1 MLRHVHGVAA
11 VDTVG
16 VVGAGIGLR
25 WSVAVQSVDL
35 RRYRYLML
43 VVQVLL
49 LLADADIVRLGI
61 DRYRMV
67 GILLDHWNLVVV
79 MRQWKRRVGCYGR

>member
-1 MLRHVHGVAA
+1 MLRHVHAVAA

-16 VVGAGIGLR
+16 VVGAGVGLR
-25 WSVAVQSVDL
+25 WSVAVQSVGM

-49 LLADADIVRLGI
+49 LLADTDAVGLGI
-61 DRYRMV
+61 YRYRMMH
-67 GILLDHWNLVVV
+67 ILLDHGNLVVV
-79 MRQWKRRVGCYGR
+79 MRQWK

>member
-1 MLRHVHGVAA
+1 MLRHVHAVAA

-16 VVGAGIGLR
+16 VVVGLR
-25 WSVAVQSVDL
+25 WSVAVQSVGL

-49 LLADADIVRLGI
+49 VLAGTDAVGLGVY
-61 DRYRMV
+61 RYRVMN
-67 GILLDHWNLVVV
+67 ILLGHGKLVVV
-79 MRQWKRRVGCYGR
+79 MLQWN

>member
-1 MLRHVHGVAA
+1 MLRHVHAVAA

-16 VVGAGIGLR
+16 VVGAGVGLR
-25 WSVAVQSVDL
+25 WSVAVQSVGL

-49 LLADADIVRLGI
+49 VLAGTDAVGLGVY
-61 DRYRMV
+61 RYRVMT
-67 GILLDHWNLVVV
+67 ILLGHGNLVVV
-79 MRQWKRRVGCYGR
+79 MRQWN

>member
-1 MLRHVHGVAA
+1 MLRHVHAVAA
-11 VDTVG
+11 VDTVS

-25 WSVAVQSVDL
+25 WSVAVRSVGL

-49 LLADADIVRLGI
+49 LLADADAVGLRIY
-61 DRYRMV
+61 RYRMMN
-67 GILLDHWNLVVV
+67 ILLDHGNLVVV
-79 MRQWKRRVGCYGR
+79 VRQWK